1 MILDSLN
8 LPWCSAQDWVNLRIE
23 DQVPPAT
30 KRPTPEELKLK
41 LSKKGAATTAATTI
55 KRKGGRGL
63 RESALHTQIGAT
75 EHY

>member
-1 MILDSLN
+1 
-8 LPWCSAQDWVNLRIE
+8 
-23 DQVPPAT
+23 VPPAT

>member
-1 MILDSLN
+1 
-8 LPWCSAQDWVNLRIE
+8 
-23 DQVPPAT
+23 VPTAT
-30 KRPTPEELKLK
+30 NRPTPEELKLK
-41 LSKKGAATTAATTI
+41 LSKKGAATTAAATTI

>member
-1 MILDSLN
+1 
-8 LPWCSAQDWVNLRIE
+8 
-23 DQVPPAT
+23 VPPAT

-63 RESALHTQIGAT
+63 RESALHTQMEQQNIINFQPGGNRVGRRVFNQKGR
-75 EHY
+75 